1 MYMDRAFGKNR
12 MGAHEMILLTGGAGY
27 IGSHTAVE
35 LLQAGFEVLIADN
48 FYNSKPEVIDAIEQI
63 TGTRPALEEIDVCD
77 PVKVDSIFEKY
88 NIEAVLHFASYKA
101 VGESV
106 EKPLM
111 YYRNDLDSLITVMEA
126 MKKHG
131 VHNLIFSSSAT
142 VYGIPEVV
150 PLVEGMST
158 GCTNPYGWTK
168 YMSEQ
173 IIQDVCNAQKD
184 VSAVI
189 LRYFNPIGAH
199 KSALIGEQPNGVPNN
214 LMPYI
219 TQVAS
224 GIRPYL
230 NVFGNDYDTPDG
242 TGVRDY
248 IHVVDIAKGHIAALN
263 YAMSHKGA
271 EVINLGTGNGYSV
284 LELVKTFERVNGI
297 EIPYKIT
304 PRRAGDVAQCY
315 ADPAKAKRL
324 LGWQAQEN
332 LDAMCQDA
340 WKWEK
345 RIAGC

>member
-1 MYMDRAFGKNR
+1 ME
-12 MGAHEMILLTGGAGY
+12 AHEMILLTGGAGY

-48 FYNSKPEVIDAIEQI
+48 FYNSKPEVINAIEQI

-150 PLVEGMST
+150 PLVEGMPT

-173 IIQDVCNAQKD
+173 IIQDVCNAEKD

-297 EIPYKIT
+297 GIPYKIA

-332 LDAMCQDA
+332 LDAMCRDA
-340 WKWEK
+340 WEWEK
-345 RIAGC
+345 HIAGC

>member
-1 MYMDRAFGKNR
+1 
-12 MGAHEMILLTGGAGY
+12 MILLTGGAGY

-48 FYNSKPEVIDAIEQI
+48 FYNSKPEVINAIEDI
-63 TGTRPALEEIDVCD
+63 AGKRPVLEEMDVCD
-77 PVKVDSIFEKY
+77 PVKVDSMFEKY
-88 NIEAVLHFASYKA
+88 SIEAVLHFASYKA

-106 EKPLM
+106 EKPLL

-126 MKKHG
+126 MKRHG
-131 VHNLIFSSSAT
+131 VYNLIFSSSAT
-142 VYGIPEVV
+142 VYGVPEVV
-150 PLVEGMST
+150 PLVEGMPT

-173 IIQDVCNAQKD
+173 IIQDVCNAEKD
-184 VSAVI
+184 LSAVI

-248 IHVVDIAKGHIAALN
+248 IHVVDIAKGHIAALD

-284 LELVKTFERVNGI
+284 LELVKTFEQVNKI
-297 EIPYKIT
+297 EIPYRIV
-304 PRRAGDVAQCY
+304 PRRAGDVAECY
-315 ADPAKAKRL
+315 ADPSKAKRL
-324 LGWQAQEN
+324 LGWQAQET
-332 LDAMCQDA
+332 LHTMCRDA
-340 WKWEK
+340 WQWEK
-345 RIAGC
+345 HVAGC

>member
-1 MYMDRAFGKNR
+1 
-12 MGAHEMILLTGGAGY
+12 MILLTGGAGY

-35 LLQAGFEVLIADN
+35 LIQAGYEVLIADN
-48 FYNSKPEVIDAIEQI
+48 FYNSKPEVLDAVEQI
-63 TGTRPALEEIDVCD
+63 TGKKPALEEIDVCD
-77 PVKVDSIFEKY
+77 PVKVDDLFKKY
-88 NIEAVLHFASYKA
+88 KIEAVLHFASYKA

-126 MKKHG
+126 MKKYG
-131 VHNLIFSSSAT
+131 VNNLIFSSSAT
-142 VYGIPEVV
+142 VYGVPENV
-150 PLVEGMST
+150 PLVEGMPT

-173 IIQDVCNAQKD
+173 IIQDVCNAQPD
-184 VSAVI
+184 MSAVI

-199 KSALIGEQPNGVPNN
+199 QSALIGEQPNGVPNN

-224 GIRPYL
+224 GIRPHL

-248 IHVVDIAKGHIAALN
+248 IHVVDIAKGHIAAVE
-263 YAMSHKGA
+263 YAMKNKGA

-284 LELVKTFERVNGI
+284 LEIVKAFERVNGI
-297 EIPYKIT
+297 KVPYEIA
-304 PRRAGDVAQCY
+304 PRRAGDIAECY
-315 ADPAKAKRL
+315 ADASKAERL
-324 LGWQAQEN
+324 LGWKAQYD
-332 LDAMCQDA
+332 LDTMCRDA
-340 WKWEK
+340 WNWEK
-345 RIAGC
+345 HMSKAKN

>member
-1 MYMDRAFGKNR
+1 
-12 MGAHEMILLTGGAGY
+12 MILLTGGAGY

-48 FYNSKPEVIDAIEQI
+48 FYNSKPEVINAIEDI
-63 TGTRPALEEIDVCD
+63 AGKRPVLEEMDVCD
-77 PVKVDSIFEKY
+77 PVKVDSMFEKY
-88 NIEAVLHFASYKA
+88 SIEAVLHFASYKA

-106 EKPLM
+106 EKPLL

-126 MKKHG
+126 MKRHG
-131 VHNLIFSSSAT
+131 VYNLIFSSSAT
-142 VYGIPEVV
+142 VYGVPEVV
-150 PLVEGMST
+150 PLVEGMPT

-173 IIQDVCNAQKD
+173 IIQDVCNAEKD
-184 VSAVI
+184 LSAVI

-284 LELVKTFERVNGI
+284 LELVKTFEQVNKI
-297 EIPYKIT
+297 EIPYRIV
-304 PRRAGDVAQCY
+304 PRRVGDVAQCY
-315 ADPAKAKRL
+315 ADPSKAKRL
-324 LGWQAQEN
+324 LGWQAQET
-332 LDAMCQDA
+332 LDTMCRDA
-340 WKWEK
+340 WQWEK
-345 RIAGC
+345 HVAGC

>member
-1 MYMDRAFGKNR
+1 
-12 MGAHEMILLTGGAGY
+12 MILLTGGAGY

-35 LLQAGFEVLIADN
+35 LIHAGYEVLIADN
-48 FYNSKPEVIDAIEQI
+48 FYNSKPEVVDAIEKI

-77 PVKVDSIFEKY
+77 PVKVDEMFGRY
-88 NIEAVLHFASYKA
+88 QIEAVLHFASYKA

-111 YYRNDLDSLITVMEA
+111 YYRNDLDSLITIMEA
-126 MKKHG
+126 MKKHD

-142 VYGIPEVV
+142 VYGVPEMV
-150 PLVEGMST
+150 PLVEGMPT

-173 IIQDVCNAQKD
+173 IIQDTCFAEKD
-184 VSAVI
+184 LSAVI

-199 KSALIGEQPNGVPNN
+199 KSALIGERSNGVPNN

-224 GIRPYL
+224 GIRSHL
-230 NVFGNDYDTPDG
+230 NVFGDDYDTPDG

-248 IHVVDIAKGHIAALN
+248 IHVVDIAKGHIAAVE

-284 LELVKTFERVNGI
+284 LEIVKAFERVNGI
-297 EIPYKIT
+297 PVPYQIA
-304 PRRAGDVAQCY
+304 PRRAGDIAECY
-315 ADPAKAKRL
+315 ANSSKAEKL
-324 LGWQAQEN
+324 LGWKAEED
-332 LDAMCQDA
+332 LDSMCKDA
-340 WKWEK
+340 WEWEK
-345 RIAGC
+345 HIAEK

>member
-1 MYMDRAFGKNR
+1 
-12 MGAHEMILLTGGAGY
+12 MILLTGGAGY

-35 LLQAGFEVLIADN
+35 LIQAGYEVLIADN
-48 FYNSKPEVIDAIEQI
+48 FYNSKPEVIDAIEKI
-63 TGTRPALEEIDVCD
+63 TGKRPFLEEIDVCD
-77 PVKVDSIFEKY
+77 PVKVDALFEQY
-88 NIEAVLHFASYKA
+88 ELEAVLHFASYKA

-126 MKKHG
+126 MKKYG
-131 VHNLIFSSSAT
+131 VNNLIFSSSAT
-142 VYGIPEVV
+142 VYGVPETV
-150 PLVEGMST
+150 PLVEEMPT

-173 IIQDVCNAQKD
+173 IIRDVCHAQPD
-184 VSAVI
+184 LSAVI

-199 KSALIGEQPNGVPNN
+199 QSALIGERPNGVPNN

-224 GIRPYL
+224 GIRPHL

-248 IHVVDIAKGHIAALN
+248 IHVVDIAKGHIAAIE
-263 YAMSHKGA
+263 YAMKNSGT

-284 LELVKTFERVNGI
+284 LEMVEAFERVNGVTV
-297 EIPYKIT
+297 PYKIA
-304 PRRAGDVAQCY
+304 PRRAGDIAECY
-315 ADPAKAKRL
+315 ADASKAERL
-324 LGWQAQEN
+324 LGWKAQYD
-332 LDAMCQDA
+332 LDTMCKDA
-340 WKWEK
+340 WNWEK
-345 RIAGC
+345 QLKKG

>member
-1 MYMDRAFGKNR
+1 
-12 MGAHEMILLTGGAGY
+12 MILLTGGAGY

-35 LLQAGFEVLIADN
+35 LIQAGYEVLIADN
-48 FYNSKPEVIDAIEQI
+48 FYNSKPEVINAIEKI
-63 TGTRPALEEIDVCD
+63 SGKRPFLEEMDVCD
-77 PVKVDSIFEKY
+77 PVKVDALFQQYKP
-88 NIEAVLHFASYKA
+88 EAVLHFASYKA

-126 MKKHG
+126 MKKYG
-131 VHNLIFSSSAT
+131 VNNLIFSSSAT
-142 VYGIPEVV
+142 VYGVPETV
-150 PLVEGMST
+150 PLVEGMPT

-173 IIQDVCNAQKD
+173 IIRDVCHAQPEL
-184 VSAVI
+184 SAVI

-199 KSALIGEQPNGVPNN
+199 QSGLIGEQPNGVPNN

-224 GIRPYL
+224 GIRPHL
-230 NVFGNDYDTPDG
+230 NVFGNDYNTPDG

-248 IHVVDIAKGHIAALN
+248 IHVVDIAKGHIVAVE
-263 YAMSHKGA
+263 YAMKHSGA

-284 LELVKTFERVNGI
+284 LEMVKAFERVN
-297 EIPYKIT
+297 EVTVPYQIA
-304 PRRAGDVAQCY
+304 PRREGDIAECY
-315 ADPAKAKRL
+315 ADASKAWEL
-324 LGWQAQEN
+324 LGWKAQYN
-332 LDAMCQDA
+332 LDTMCKDA

-345 RIAGC
+345 QLRKKEADEKEI